1 MNLACNISDFEIENT
16 FFLDIKKN
24 IIIDGTFTKIIYSTS
39 NVSFNGIYLIFP
51 IIQFTDLNHHMT
63 CEGQFITKTS
73 SIIPLITRQDGPF
86 IINRTFNDWKRFDP
100 LIQPIQNGGKYH
112 ISSFSI
118 LNQHN
123 INIIKELNRIEHTI
137 IEYAKEFFNINKI
150 NIYSLRNQLKQGN
163 IKIYNSH
170 SDKVRQTSSL
180 ALHTN
185 ENEYN
190 NIIIKISG
198 IWENDKN
205 IGITYKFLNN

>member
-51 IIQFTDLNHHMT
+51 IITESKIIQKHMT
-63 CEGQFITKTS
+63 GDINIITKTS
-73 SIIPLITRQDGPF
+73 SPF
-86 IINRTFNDWKRFDP
+86 IVNRTFNDWKRGDS
-100 LIQPIQNGGKYH
+100 LIHNCGKYH

-137 IEYAKEFFNINKI
+137 IEYSKDYFNINKI

-170 SDKVRQTSSL
+170 SEHVCP
-180 ALHTN
+180 N
-185 ENEYN
+185 ENEFEYSN

-198 IWENDKN
+198 IWENDTN

>member
-16 FFLDIKKN
+16 FFLDIKQN

-51 IIQFTDLNHHMT
+51 ITDSKN
-63 CEGQFITKTS
+63 ITKIS
-73 SIIPLITRQDGPF
+73 SIIPLITKRDGPF
-86 IINRTFNDWKRFDP
+86 IVNRTFNDWKRGDS
-100 LIQPIQNGGKYH
+100 LIKNIGKYH
-112 ISSFSI
+112 ILSFSI

-137 IEYAKEFFNINKI
+137 IEYAKDFFNINKI

-170 SDKVRQTSSL
+170 SDKVCLFNEHTTSFV
-180 ALHTN
+180 N
-185 ENEYN
+185 EFEYNN

-198 IWENDKN
+198 IWENDQN